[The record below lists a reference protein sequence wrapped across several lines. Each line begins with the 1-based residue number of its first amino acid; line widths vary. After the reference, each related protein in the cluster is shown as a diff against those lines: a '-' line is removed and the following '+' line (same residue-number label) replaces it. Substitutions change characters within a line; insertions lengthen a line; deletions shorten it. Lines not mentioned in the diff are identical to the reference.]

1 MNIVSRRSCF
11 CRLVIRETFTMSRYN
26 LAASLNRSNEI
37 DRGDPKMSRQ
47 NILLVPN
54 GHRAPMMLLL
64 MLLVTA
70 VVRDGAIT
78 AQEKTT
84 AKDPE
89 WKSLFD
95 GKTLKNWKSSQFGGE
110 GEVNVEEGVIVMNQ
124 GSDMTGITW
133 TGEKLPKMNYE
144 ISLMAKR
151 IEGSDFFCGL
161 TFEVNDDPCSLIV
174 GGWGGGVVGISSLNG
189 LDASSNET
197 MRYESFEKGKWYK
210 IRMRVSDV
218 GLMAWIDETQVVSV
232 STKGKKISIRG
243 EVEPSRPF
251 GISCY
256 ATTAGLKEIKI
267 RPLTKEE
274 ASAPLTP
281 ATDRLSGSKKKTDSK

>member
-1 MNIVSRRSCF
+1 VNH
-11 CRLVIRETFTMSRYN
+11 
-26 LAASLNRSNEI
+26 SNEI
-37 DRGDPKMSRQ
+37 DRGDPKMSRP
-47 NILLVPN
+47 NFLLILN
-54 GHRAPMMLLL
+54 SRRAPMALAMLT
-64 MLLVTA
+64 LLVTA
-70 VVRDGAIT
+70 IAQDQAIT
-78 AQEKTT
+78 AEEKAN
-84 AKDPE
+84 AKDLE

-110 GEVNVEEGVIVMNQ
+110 GEVNVEDGVIVMSQ

-133 TGEKLPKMNYE
+133 TGQQLPKMNYE
-144 ISLMAKR
+144 ISLLAKR

-161 TFEVNDDPCSLIV
+161 TFEVNDDPCSLII

-197 MRYESFEKGKWYK
+197 ARYESFEKGQWYK
-210 IRMRVSDV
+210 IRMRVSEV
-218 GLMAWIDETQVVSV
+218 GLMAWIDDTQVVSV

-256 ATTAGLKEIKI
+256 ATTAGLKDIKI